1 MVKLHPSLLAV
12 TLAIGS
18 ALAFPAGYQRRSEI
32 DVNTQVESRGFE
44 HEEDLVVRQPTLN
57 LRFGLAAA
65 GMPRNSFQ
73 SRALEDNDDL
83 FDRDILDELEARE
96 PFRVPVGAWAKAEH
110 MYRSHRNT
118 IHHVAK
124 GASFAQDLSNSF
136 QGQSRSLEDDEGL
149 FERDLD
155 SEELFEREYDLEARE
170 PFRVPVSILAQAE
183 HMYHRHEKTLHNVA
197 KGANRFSDAQQF
209 VSSFQGQ
216 SRSLEDDEGLFERD
230 LDSEEL
236 FERGYDLFDDLD

>member
-18 ALAFPAGYQRRSEI
+18 ALAFPAGYQRRSEL
-32 DVNTQVESRGFE
+32 DVNTQVELRGFE
-44 HEEDLVVRQPTLN
+44 HEEDLVVRQPTL
-57 LRFGLAAA
+57 RFGLAAA
-65 GMPRNSFQ
+65 GMPGNSFQ

-83 FDRDILDELEARE
+83 FDRDILDDLEARE
-96 PFRVPVGAWAKAEH
+96 PFSLSALAKVEH
-110 MYRSHRNT
+110 MYQSQRKT
-118 IHHVAK
+118 IHRVGK
-124 GASFAQDLSNSF
+124 GASFAQDLTSSF